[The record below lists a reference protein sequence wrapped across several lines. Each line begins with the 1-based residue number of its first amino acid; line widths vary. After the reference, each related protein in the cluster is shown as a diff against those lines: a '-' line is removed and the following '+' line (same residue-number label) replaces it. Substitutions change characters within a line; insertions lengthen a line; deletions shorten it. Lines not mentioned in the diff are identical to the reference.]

1 LLEEEKQNK
10 ILSTIEADLPL
21 FEVLRETSKKEE
33 PHPLI
38 DEIKNIDV
46 DNLSPREALDKLYEL
61 KAKL

>member
-1 LLEEEKQNK
+1 MSVGKKSLARVA
-10 ILSTIEADLPL
+10 S
-21 FEVLRETSKKEE
+21 VTSKKEE

-46 DNLSPREALDKLYEL
+46 DSLSPREALDKLYEL